1 MPDTATLSTVFDACL
16 QPLIEAEVFANV
28 TRTETGVRCDAM
40 HVEEECYYSAHVDS
54 QGNVW
59 AGWYSPDRWVSGS
72 IEGDLVHT
80 GDKIDELLEEELVD
94 QGLSIK
100 IPLEHY
106 RNDDKIFVFHGKLDL
121 PADADEATNTIVKVL
136 LAFQACFVEL
146 GDMAPGED
154 DDCDW

>member
-1 MPDTATLSTVFDACL
+1 MPDTATLATVFDAIIE
-16 QPLIEAEVFANV
+16 PLKDAGVFANV

-40 HVEEECYYSAHVDS
+40 HVEEECYYAAHVD
-54 QGNVW
+54 QDGTLW

-94 QGLSIK
+94 LGLSIK
-100 IPLEHY
+100 LPLEHY

-121 PADADEATNTIVKVL
+121 PSDPTEASDTLVKVL

-146 GDMAPGED
+146 GDMAPEED
-154 DDCDW
+154 E

>member
-1 MPDTATLSTVFDACL
+1 MPDTATLSAVFDATI
-16 QPLIEAEVFANV
+16 QPLAEAGVFAEV
-28 TRTETGVRCDAM
+28 TRTQTGVRCDAQ
-40 HVEEECYYSAHVDS
+40 HVEEECYYAAHTDDEGSLWV
-54 QGNVW
+54 
-59 AGWYSPDRWVSGS
+59 GWYSPDRWVSGS

-94 QGLSIK
+94 QGLSLS

-106 RNDDKIFVFHGKLDL
+106 RNNDKVFVFHGRLDL
-121 PADADEATNTIVKVL
+121 PPESAEATDMLVKVL

-154 DDCDW
+154 DD

>member
-1 MPDTATLSTVFDACL
+1 MPNTANLSTVFDACVE
-16 QPLIEAEVFANV
+16 PLTDANVFANV
-28 TRTETGVRCDAM
+28 NRTDAGIRCDAM
-40 HVEEECYYSAHVDS
+40 HVEEECYYAAHLDD
-54 QGNVW
+54 QGNLW

-80 GDKIDELLEEELVD
+80 GDKIDELLEEELID
-94 QGLSIK
+94 LGLCIK

-106 RNDDKIFVFHGKLDL
+106 RNDDKIFVFHGKVTL
-121 PADADEATNTIVKVL
+121 PEDTDEASDMLVKIL

-154 DDCDW
+154 E